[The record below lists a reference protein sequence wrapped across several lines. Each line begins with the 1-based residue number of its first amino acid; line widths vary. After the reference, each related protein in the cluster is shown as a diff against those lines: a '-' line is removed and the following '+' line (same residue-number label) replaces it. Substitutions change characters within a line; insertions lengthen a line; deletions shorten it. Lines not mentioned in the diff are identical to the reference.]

1 MQDFASYGWALA
13 AVALYGV
20 MAQVLNAATGIRK
33 GKLKMVPGA
42 HHTPDFADAAY
53 RLDRAYMN
61 SIETM
66 VFYTALVLSAVM
78 AGAHPTLVNGLAV
91 IGLLLRVAANYLYLR
106 GIGGQYGGLRTGL
119 SVGGAGVNILL
130 ALATFYAAVW
140 YHQ

>member
-13 AVALYGV
+13 AVALYAV

-42 HHTPDFADAAY
+42 HHTPDFANPSY
-53 RLDRAYMN
+53 RLDRTYMN
-61 SIETM
+61 SVEMM
-66 VFYTALVLSAVM
+66 VFYTALVITAIM
-78 AGAHPTLVNGLAV
+78 AGADPLWVNLLAV
-91 IGLLLRVAANYLYLR
+91 LGLVFRVMANVIYLR

-119 SVGGAGVNILL
+119 IVGASAVNIGL
-130 ALATFYAAVW
+130 ALLTFSAAVW

>member
-42 HHTPDFADAAY
+42 HHEPDFNNPAY

-61 SIETM
+61 SIETIACQSPCHQKSKIRSLDKIQ
-66 VFYTALVLSAVM
+66 VFPCSEFESSLKDFGTCVSGEL
-78 AGAHPTLVNGLAV
+78 
-91 IGLLLRVAANYLYLR
+91 
-106 GIGGQYGGLRTGL
+106 
-119 SVGGAGVNILL
+119 
-130 ALATFYAAVW
+130 
-140 YHQ
+140 

>member
-42 HHTPDFADAAY
+42 HHEPDFNNPAY

-66 VFYTALVLSAVM
+66 VFYTALVLTAVM
-78 AGAHPTLVNGLAV
+78 AGADPLWVNILAV
-91 IGLLLRVAANYLYLR
+91 IGFLLRASANVLYLR
-106 GIGGQYGGLRTGL
+106 GVGGQYGGLRTGL
-119 SVGGAGVNILL
+119 SIGSSVVNISL
-130 ALATFYAAVW
+130 ALLTFAAAVW